1 MPQASPPK
9 NQDER
14 DRAPSAFEEAARN
27 TRQSTLR
34 DGLAYLRETR
44 KLWLAPVLV
53 ILLVLGLL
61 LSLSGTVL
69 SPFIYTLF

>member
-1 MPQASPPK
+1 MSETPPPK
-9 NQDER
+9 QQD
-14 DRAPSAFEEAARN
+14 DPDHVPSRFEEAART

-44 KLWLAPVLV
+44 KLWLTPVLV
-53 ILLVLGLL
+53 ILLILGLV

-69 SPFIYTLF
+69 SPLIYTLF